1 MDLSEWMNML
11 KVANVIPLDGAKAEE
26 LYSTHMTTI
35 GNLPGTQNQSVL
47 DRIKKQTEESDID
60 KQRQH
65 LIDNM

>member
-1 MDLSEWMNML
+1 
-11 KVANVIPLDGAKAEE
+11 
-26 LYSTHMTTI
+26 MTTI